1 MEKLSDCL
9 PLRRHPTTSF
19 VHGYTS
25 ARFVLSPTTTTTTTK
40 STTTSPYVSPLEA
53 LTNRRRRCWSTPCSG
68 GSNNNRWLTTTVTA
82 SVEGDSSTPVNDT
95 TVDSSLVNV
104 ETDVPANATVKPQA
118 AVDSNVIDATA
129 HENNNGSGK
138 PQRYYNTFEWRGYNV
153 NYLAEGP
160 AFAKPVLFVHG
171 FGASINHWRKNI
183 PAVLDTGA
191 CRVYA
196 IDLLGL
202 GASAKASPDE
212 VPYSIELWTEQ
223 VIDFIHYID
232 RTDYNNNN
240 STSISNTATE
250 RPNVDN
256 DDAAAAA
263 AVSPQVQW
271 TLVGNSIGSLICLN
285 ATAQLGQ
292 AHMRS
297 LVLMNCAGGLVSFRY
312 SELNWIQR
320 VFFYLFNAL
329 LFNPVVG
336 RYLFENIRRPEQLR
350 DVLQQIYPDRA
361 AITGEL
367 LDILS
372 TPAFDDGALKVFLA
386 ILNGPPGPEP
396 EPLLERVQWC
406 PTLVLWG
413 EKDPWTPLETGYH
426 RGIDFPRFHDG
437 LILKTIPGA
446 GHCIHDE
453 VPQVVNPL
461 FVPFIENPTFREDE
475 N

>member
-1 MEKLSDCL
+1 MQCS
-9 PLRRHPTTSF
+9 RSSRFATTI
-19 VHGYTS
+19 
-25 ARFVLSPTTTTTTTK
+25 
-40 STTTSPYVSPLEA
+40 
-53 LTNRRRRCWSTPCSG
+53 
-68 GSNNNRWLTTTVTA
+68 TA
-82 SVEGDSSTPVNDT
+82 SVVEDSSTPVNDT
-95 TVDSSLVNV
+95 TTDSSSSSLVNV
-104 ETDVPANATVKPQA
+104 DTDGPAATNATV
-118 AVDSNVIDATA
+118 AVDSAVIQATTKG
-129 HENNNGSGK
+129 ENDGSDGK

-160 AFAKPVLFVHG
+160 ASAKPVLFVHG

-183 PAVLDTGA
+183 PALLETGT

-202 GASAKASPDE
+202 GASTKASPDE

-232 RTDYNNNN
+232 RIDNNNN
-240 STSISNTATE
+240 KNSNTATE
-250 RPNVDN
+250 QQNNVD
-256 DDAAAAA
+256 DATT
-263 AVSPQVQW
+263 SSHVQW

-292 AHMRS
+292 PHIRS

-312 SELNWIQR
+312 SELNPLQR
-320 VFFYLFNAL
+320 IFFYLFNAL
-329 LFNPVVG
+329 LFNPIVG

-350 DVLQQIYPDRA
+350 DVLQQIYPDRG
-361 AITGEL
+361 AITDEL

-372 TPAFDDGALKVFLA
+372 MPAFDDGALEVFLA

-396 EPLLERVQWC
+396 EPLLEQVKWC

-426 RGIDFPRFHDG
+426 RGIDFPRFHEG
-437 LILKTIPGA
+437 LVLKTIPGA

-461 FVPFIENPTFREDE
+461 FVPFVENPTFREDDGG
-475 N
+475 NQTGDGAAGV